1 MIAALATF
9 GAGIVI
15 ILALLGMLVV
25 VEAFRAAAEKSKK

>member
-1 MIAALATF
+1 MITALATF

-25 VEAFRAAAEKSKK
+25 VGAFRIVAEKSKK